1 MGMGQSGE
9 GAAMLRLSPQTRLI
23 VVAAVFLIVA
33 SGAIWLAASQAWMG
47 LALAPG
53 DDGLVVV
60 RDVQREDLPAV
71 LQPGVR
77 LDSLAAPGQG
87 DPLDLRA
94 LDVIE
99 EPDTLD
105 TYAELNAFRARQSA
119 LDRVLSAGQVVL
131 GVTLADGSSAEV
143 ELTALGSRPVWSL
156 PFEFWLQLGV
166 GGAGILLGG
175 WVWALR
181 HEEASTYFAIS
192 GFGLMLSATA
202 AAIYSTRELA
212 LEGGLFRLLSAGN
225 YTGTN
230 IFGLALISLLL
241 VYPHRLAGRR
251 VIGAVWVL
259 GLSVVLSHVLQ
270 LAPSQ
275 AVGAYAPMLAQFV
288 ALFAL
293 IVAQL
298 HYSRRNPLARAAL
311 GWFGLS
317 VLLGTGLFVFAIA
330 APTLLGLAPQAS
342 QANAFAIILL
352 IYAGLAIG
360 VARYR
365 LFDLGTWAFRLI
377 SYLIGAL
384 LLLALDAVLIY
395 GVALE
400 RLPAFGLA
408 LLTVGLVYLP
418 LRNMIGSRILG
429 RDRLDDQ
436 RFRQILDIALTRSS
450 LEQAV
455 GWHGLLSETF
465 NPLTIETA
473 ASGTAAALHDAGQE
487 LLVPACGPLPALVL
501 RFADGGRRLFSQ
513 ADVNRVSGMIQLMQ
527 HALNSR
533 DAHEQGARQERS
545 RIARD
550 LHDNI
555 GAQLLRT
562 LHSSEAERKDAI
574 VSETLTDLRD
584 IIANAHGN
592 GIRLDEVLAELRYET
607 NERLV
612 QVGLAL
618 EWSVSGDE
626 GRIVSARLAHTIRSI
641 VREAASNAIRHAKAT
656 RLNVALL
663 IADGRVS
670 LSIADDGVGFDE
682 KSTHAGDGLGNMR
695 SRTLA
700 HRGSFAISGAV
711 GTSISVQLPLEDP
724 AP

>member
-9 GAAMLRLSPQTRLI
+9 EAAGLRLSPQSRLVLVAALFL
-23 VVAAVFLIVA
+23 VVASSAL
-33 SGAIWLAASQAWMG
+33 WLAVNRPWMG
-47 LALAPG
+47 LSLSI
-53 DDGLVVV
+53 DDNGQVVV
-60 RDVQREDLPAV
+60 REVQREDLPVA

-77 LDSLAAPGQG
+77 LDSLSGPGMEDALAIG
-87 DPLDLRA
+87 ALDL
-94 LDVIE
+94 LE

-105 TYAELNAFRARQSA
+105 TYSDLNAFRDRQTA
-119 LDRVLSAGQVVL
+119 LNRAISVGQVEL
-131 GVTLADGSSAEV
+131 GVTSADGDSASIEI
-143 ELTALGSRPVWSL
+143 TPLGSRPVWAL

-166 GGAGILLGG
+166 GGAGVLLGG

-181 HEEASTYFAIS
+181 REEASAYFALS
-192 GFGLMLSATA
+192 GLGLMLSASS

-212 LEGGLFRLLSAGN
+212 LDAGLFRLLSAGN

-241 VYPHRLAGRR
+241 VYPHRLAGRW

-259 GLSVVLSHVLQ
+259 GLSVTVAHVLQ

-275 AVGAYAPMLAQFV
+275 AVGAYAPMLVQFV
-288 ALFAL
+288 ALFGL

-298 HYSRRNPLARAAL
+298 FFSRRNPLARAAL

-330 APTLLGLAPQAS
+330 APTLLGLEPQAS
-342 QANAFAIILL
+342 QAYAFAIILL

-377 SYLIGAL
+377 SYLIGAML
-384 LLLALDAVLIY
+384 LLVLDAALIY

-473 ASGTAAALHDAGQE
+473 AGGTVAALHDAGQE
-487 LLVPACGPLPALVL
+487 LLVPACGPLPGLVL

-513 ADVNRVSGMIQLMQ
+513 ADVNRVNGMIQLMQ
-527 HALNSR
+527 HALDSR
-533 DAHEQGARQERS
+533 DAHERGARQERS

-562 LHSSEAERKDAI
+562 LHSAEADRKDAI

-607 NERLV
+607 NERLG

-618 EWSVSGDE
+618 DWAVSGDE
-626 GRIVSARLAHTIRSI
+626 GKIVSARLAHTIRSI
-641 VREAASNAIRHAKAT
+641 VREAASNAIRHAEAT
-656 RLNVALL
+656 RFSVALMVAGEL
-663 IADGRVS
+663 IS

-682 KSTHAGDGLGNMR
+682 KSTHPGDGLGNMR

-700 HRGSFAISGAV
+700 HRGSFAISGAEGV
-711 GTSISVQLPLEDP
+711 KIAVQLPLEDA